1 MSLANDNA
9 AFALPLLQ
17 RPCCSSHFCY
27 TPVLAEAIAFALTAI
42 IQAADSGIP
51 QADLDIEQMKQGFL
65 DFRRG
70 GAAGK
75 GPAESASLLL
85 LPVPVSV

>member
-9 AFALPLLQ
+9 AFSLPLLQ

-51 QADLDIEQMKQGFL
+51 QADLDIEQMKIL
-65 DFRRG
+65 
-70 GAAGK
+70 AN
-75 GPAESASLLL
+75 SL
-85 LPVPVSV
+85 VFSRM